1 MEPAAGRPDVDERT
15 VQFLEGSFE
24 LLQGH
29 GLEGYLVFEAP
40 AGTEFRDLRWR
51 TGDSITVHF

>member
-1 MEPAAGRPDVDERT
+1 MASEGSQTGVSERS

-40 AGTEFRDLRWR
+40 EGTEFRDMRWR
-51 TGDSITVHF
+51 TGDSITVRF